1 MGFLSRQGL
10 LLIWAIR
17 SVMFAALV
25 MCGRTTVQAQVCVA
39 GDGVTFETCSGIF
52 YDSGGSTGNYAN
64 NENITV
70 TICPAGGAGSGP
82 FTSVT
87 FTQWD
92 VAGGP
97 GDRLRIY
104 NGTAAVGPPLAE
116 GTSIT
121 SLNGQTFTSTDPSGC
136 LTFNWE
142 SDGSGTAAG
151 WAALI
156 LTGPDAGQNAT
167 TTACSSAA
175 PFNMRAL
182 LGGTPDAGG
191 TWSGPGGQSHSETF
205 DPGTDVSGAYT
216 YTVSGPSPCPDSS
229 AVLTVTLVQAP
240 NAGTNGTLTECSN
253 SAPVQLFNSLGGV
266 PQVGGSWTRPGGAAH
281 SGTFDPAVDP
291 SGVYTYTVSGTS
303 PCTNATATVTVSIT
317 SAPNAGT
324 NGTLTIC
331 SDGPATN
338 LFTRLG
344 GSPQAG
350 GTWTAPGGG
359 AHSGTLDPSVG
370 PAGVYTY
377 TVPGAP
383 PCAPA
388 TATVTVA
395 INQRPNAGTN
405 GSTTVCSNAPA
416 FGLFAVLGG
425 SPQPGGT
432 WTGPGG
438 GSVSATYTPGVS
450 SPGVYTYT
458 LAGTA
463 PCLASTSTVTVTQ
476 VTAPNAGIDRSLVV
490 CSNDAPFSMRS
501 QLNGTPAAG
510 GTWVGPAGAHGDL
523 FNPAVDPPGN
533 YTYTVLGT
541 APCAN
546 AIAVLS
552 ITVRTAPR
560 AGTSAS
566 ITVCSTDA
574 SFALF
579 SVLGG
584 TPDNGGTWTAPGGA
598 AHPGTFIPGTSIAG
612 VYTYTVIG
620 QSPCVPA
627 TATVTVAV
635 NTAPNAGT
643 NANVVRCS
651 NDTPFG
657 LFGQLGGTPNA
668 GGTWSG
674 PNGPHSGT
682 FTPGVDTPGPYTYT
696 VVGLSPC
703 ANATA
708 VVNVSVVTAPN
719 AGTNGS
725 STVCSNNAPFALI
738 GILGGTPDATG
749 SWSGPAGVS
758 NGTFT
763 PGTSA
768 EGVYTYTVIGTAP
781 CANATATVTVTVVP
795 APVAGTNGSLT
806 ICSDQGPVGLFTF
819 LGGSPQSGGTW
830 TRPNGQ
836 PHSGTY
842 LPSSEV
848 GGVYTYTVI
857 GTSPCANASA
867 AVQVNRVIAP
877 NAGVNGTITV
887 CSTNAPFALISV
899 LGGSPSGS
907 GSWLAPGNVPVG
919 GTFTPGNSVPGL
931 YTYVVPGTAPC
942 VNDSAFVTVFVNQA
956 PQAGQNA
963 SLLVCSSDA
972 PFELFDELSGTPDLG
987 GSWTRPNGT
996 SHSGTFTPGLS
1007 APGGYTYTVPGVTP
1021 CLAATAVVTV
1031 SVNNQPVAGTSSSF
1045 ERCSTDGPVDL
1056 FNQLGGTPDAG
1067 GSWTGPSGASSG
1079 VFIPGTS
1086 TPGTYT
1092 YTVTG
1097 TAPCTNATA
1106 AVTATVN
1113 QAPNAGTG
1121 GVITVCQGTT
1131 SVDLFTGLAGGPDL
1145 TGTWNDDDNTGQLSG
1160 NLFGPL
1166 GLPAGDYDF
1175 TYTVPGI
1182 GQCGDDQAVVRVTIV
1197 PLLDAGSNG
1206 TLSACGSNT
1215 VVNLFNGLG
1224 GSPQPGGVWID
1235 LGGTG
1240 AVSGQFF
1247 NASLVAPGSYVFRYR
1262 LTGIVG
1268 CDSDS
1273 AQVTVNVQQAPN
1285 AGTNGIAV
1293 TCSDTSIQLFPFL
1306 GGNPATGG
1314 QWRRNSPTGP
1324 PFSGTYN
1331 PAINDPGVFYYV
1343 VNAAPPC
1350 TAVFSTVTVTEVQAP
1365 NAGTPAS
1372 TVVCS
1377 NGAPFNMTALLG
1389 GNPDPGGSWSF
1400 GGQNHSST
1408 FVPGLDVQGI
1418 YEYRVTG
1425 QPPCGIAVA
1434 SLTVTVVPAASAG
1447 CNSSI
1452 TVCSGDL
1459 PFLLVNVLGC
1469 TPQVVGGTWVGPSG
1483 PSNGTFSPAT
1493 SEPGEYR
1500 YIVQGTAPC
1509 GNDTASV
1516 FVFVDPSPNAGSSGT
1531 LSLCTGGPTLNL
1543 ITALG
1548 GIPNPSGTWTGPA
1561 PSTATFSG
1569 LFQPGVSTPGLYT
1582 YTVSNSCGS
1591 VSSTVTVSVSPQ
1603 ANAGCSNAIVRCSSD
1618 LPFSMVS
1625 QLGCTAALNGTWRGP
1640 LPATTIMDGIF
1651 TPGTTAPG
1659 TYRYTVAGVGACPE
1673 VSTTLTVTVNQ
1684 APRAG
1689 NDASITLCNTGGAV
1703 NLFPLLGPN
1712 AQPGGTWR
1720 RQSDNSVHSG
1730 TILPSVDQSDV
1741 YIYTVT
1747 GLPPCA
1753 NDEALVGVVI
1763 NNSPTAGFNG
1773 LLTVCSDDL
1782 PVSLLGILGGT
1793 PQNNGFWL
1801 TPAQGLHSGVY
1812 IPGQDQ
1818 AGVYSY
1824 VVQGNAPCTNDTAR
1838 VTVIQNAATDAGS
1851 NGTAVI
1857 CSDQPPFQLFSVLG
1871 GTPQAGGTW
1880 IGPSGNTVSGQFSP
1894 GISQPGVYRY
1904 RVTGVAPCES
1914 DSATVTVVQNPAPN
1928 AGISNAVQICSS
1940 QGTIE
1945 LITLLGGTPDPG
1957 GSWTLN
1963 GDPHGPNYD
1972 PAVDGSGT
1980 FVYAV
1985 TGLSPCGT
1993 ATSQVSIT
2001 RVLAPSAGTGGAIA
2015 ACIND
2020 DAIDLFAGLSG
2031 TVTPGG
2037 AWVNNGGVGVLNGG
2051 TWDATGVPSGDHTFT
2066 YTVDAFGPC
2075 PGGAATVVVN
2085 LAQALNAGGDAAVQ
2099 ACQGQLVDLFNELDG
2114 APQAGGTWN
2123 DLDGSG
2129 GLIGGV
2135 FNTAVV
2141 APGST
2146 WRFNYVLTAASAQCD
2161 PDTAQV
2167 TVTVLDGPYAGC
2179 DGSLNI
2185 CSTSAPIAL
2194 ATGLGCGPDGG
2205 GSWLDPSLQPHSGTF
2220 LPASNA
2226 SGPYRYVVQG
2236 VGSCA
2241 ADTAVVNVQVVLAA
2255 NAGADANLAVC
2266 STDGPVD
2273 MFVLLGV
2280 NAQEGGTWVYVTGG
2294 NVPHSNIYNP
2304 VVDNPGIYRYRVTG
2318 QLPCPNDDAFVNVT
2332 EPQAPNA
2339 GCDNTLTICSSQSPV
2354 NMFAALACNP
2364 QPGGSWTFVTGGGS
2378 AHGSFFDPG
2387 SDLSGVY
2394 RYTLEGAT
2402 PCADAFAELTVVL
2415 VPAGDAGQ
2423 DATVQACITQ
2433 APIDLFAQLGGT
2445 PQTGGSWTDL
2455 NASGALSGS
2464 TFDPAI
2470 AGTGTWPF
2478 RYTIAANGPCASVS
2492 SVVTVT
2498 VGTGVSAGGDSS
2510 VVVCGSITDYS
2521 LFDALSGSPTTGGTW
2536 EDQLG
2541 TGALLP
2547 DGLLDA
2553 SMLPPGTI
2561 AGFTYTVTDPG
2572 CGSLSATVVVTVS
2585 EYPDAGIGGAFPV
2598 CVTSAPVPL
2607 FGQLTGS
2614 PQPGGIWSGPDGLPH
2629 GNSFNPAVDDPGNYT
2644 YTVLGN
2650 AACPNATA
2658 VLAISLAQPANAGL
2672 NGEIQSC
2679 DTVTALV
2686 LFNGLNGT
2694 PQSGGTWQDLGGSGA
2709 LDNGTVNTTLLP
2721 PGEYL
2726 YRYTVTVA
2734 GCGSATAL
2742 VKVLVLTTPIIVDL
2756 ARTCIERDR
2765 TYVIS
2770 FSISEGDTATY
2781 MVSGVP
2787 GTIVPGEPYT
2797 FISDPIPTSQ
2807 PFEIG
2812 LADVHACGAS
2822 VVNGTSPCT
2831 FDDDVFVPQSFSPN
2845 GDGVNERLLIPGIEG
2860 FPGNSIVIFNRWG
2873 GTVYEASGYD
2883 NVNTVWDGTSPKA
2896 VPAGN
2901 APAGTYYYVLDLGN
2915 GKDALTG
2922 YIYLNR

>member
-1 MGFLSRQGL
+1 MGFCSAQGRFRS
-10 LLIWAIR
+10 WFIR
-17 SVMFAALV
+17 FVSIATLVLCCSSTVRSQVFIASDGAA
-25 MCGRTTVQAQVCVA
+25 
-39 GDGVTFETCSGIF
+39 FESCSGSF
-52 YDSGGSTGNYAN
+52 FDTGGSAGNYAN
-64 NENITV
+64 NEAITV
-70 TICPAGGAGSGP
+70 TICPSGAAGSGP
-82 FTSVT
+82 FTSVR
-87 FTQWD
+87 FTQWN

-97 GDRLRIY
+97 GDRLRIF
-104 NGTAAVGPPLAE
+104 NGTSIVGLPIAE
-116 GTSIT
+116 GTSVN
-121 SLNGQTFTSTDPSGC
+121 SLNGQTITSTDPSGC
-136 LTFNWE
+136 LTFLWE

-156 LTGPDAGQNAT
+156 ITGPDAGQNAST
-167 TTACSSAA
+167 TVCSSAA
-175 PFNMRAL
+175 PFNMRSL

-191 TWSGPGGQSHSETF
+191 SWTGPGGLAHGETF
-205 DPGTDVSGAYT
+205 DPATDVSGTYT
-216 YTVSGPSPCPDSS
+216 YTVGGPAPCPDSS

-240 NAGTNGTLTECSN
+240 NAGTNGALAVCSN
-253 SAPVQLFNSLGGV
+253 AAPVQLITGLGGA
-266 PQVGGSWTRPGGAAH
+266 PQVGGTWTRPGGAAH
-281 SGTFDPAVDP
+281 SGTFDPAGDP
-291 SGVYTYTVSGTS
+291 AGVYTYSVAGVS
-303 PCTNATATVTVSIT
+303 PCSNATATVTVTIT
-317 SAPNAGT
+317 AAPNAGT
-324 NGTLTIC
+324 NGSLTVC
-331 SDGPATN
+331 SDGPATS
-338 LFTRLG
+338 LFASLG
-344 GSPQAG
+344 GTPQVG

-359 AHSGTLDPSVG
+359 VHSGTLDPTVG
-370 PAGVYTY
+370 PAGIYTY
-377 TVPGAP
+377 TVQGTA

-388 TATVTVA
+388 SATVTVT

-405 GSTTVCSNAPA
+405 GATTVCSNVPA
-416 FGLFAVLGG
+416 FSLFALLGG

-438 GSVSATYTPGVS
+438 GVVSATYTPGVS
-450 SPGVYTYT
+450 TPGVYTYT
-458 LAGTA
+458 LPGTA
-463 PCLASTSTVTVTQ
+463 PCLASSSTVTVTQ
-476 VTAPNAGIDRSLVV
+476 VAAPNAGIDRSIVV
-490 CSNDAPFSMRS
+490 CSNDAPLSMRA

-510 GTWVGPAGAHGDL
+510 GTWVGPGGAHGDL
-523 FNPAVDPPGN
+523 FNPAVDLPGN

-546 AIAVLS
+546 ATAVLS

-579 SVLGG
+579 GVLGG
-584 TPDNGGTWTAPGGA
+584 TPDNGGTWAAPGGA
-598 AHPGTFIPGTSIAG
+598 VHPGTFVPGTSAPG
-612 VYTYTVIG
+612 VYTYTVTG

-627 TATVTVAV
+627 TATVTVEV

-651 NDTPFG
+651 IDAPFG

-668 GGTWSG
+668 GGTWTG
-674 PNGPHSGT
+674 PNGPHGAT
-682 FTPGVDTPGPYTYT
+682 YTPGVDTPGAYTYT

-703 ANATA
+703 PNATA

-725 STVCSNNAPFALI
+725 ITVCSNNAPFSLF
-738 GILGGTPDATG
+738 GVLGGTPDATG
-749 SWSGPAGVS
+749 TWTGPGGPS
-758 NGTFT
+758 TGTFT
-763 PGTSA
+763 PGTSTA
-768 EGVYTYTVIGTAP
+768 GVYTYTVAGTAP
-781 CANATATVTVTVVP
+781 CTNATATVTVSVVQ

-806 ICSDQGPVGLFTF
+806 ICSDQGAVDLFTY
-819 LGGSPQSGGTW
+819 LGGSPQIGGTW

-842 LPSSEV
+842 LPGSEV
-848 GGVYTYTVI
+848 GGVYTYTVA
-857 GTSPCANASA
+857 GTTPCVNASA
-867 AVQVNRVIAP
+867 SVQVNRVIAP

-887 CSTNAPFALISV
+887 CSTNAPFSLISV

-907 GSWLAPGNVPVG
+907 GSWLAPGNVPVS
-919 GTFTPGNSVPGL
+919 GTFTPGTSVPGA

-963 SLLVCSSDA
+963 SVLVCSSD
-972 PFELFDELSGTPDLG
+972 PEFDLINVLGGSPDPG

-1007 APGGYTYTVPGVTP
+1007 APGGYTYTVTGVTP

-1031 SVNNQPVAGTSSSF
+1031 SVNTQPSAGTSASF
-1045 ERCSTDGPVDL
+1045 TRCSTDGPVDL
-1056 FNQLGGTPDAG
+1056 FSQLGGSPDNG
-1067 GSWTGPSGASSG
+1067 GVWTGPSGPSSG

-1086 TPGTYT
+1086 IPGAYT
-1092 YTVTG
+1092 YAVPG
-1097 TAPCTNATA
+1097 TAPCSNASAT
-1106 AVTATVN
+1106 VTATVN

-1121 GVITVCQGTT
+1121 STITVCQGTT
-1131 SVDLFTGLAGGPDL
+1131 SVDLFIGLTGNPDL

-1160 NLFGPL
+1160 NLFSPL
-1166 GLPAGDYDF
+1166 GLPSGDYDF

-1182 GQCGDDQAVVRVTIV
+1182 GQCGDDQAVVRVTIA

-1206 TLSACGSNT
+1206 TLPACGSNSA
-1215 VVNLFNGLG
+1215 VNLFNGLG

-1262 LTGIVG
+1262 LAGIVG

-1273 AQVTVNVQQAPN
+1273 AQVTVNVQLAPN
-1285 AGTNGIAV
+1285 AGTNGNAI

-1350 TAVFSTVTVTEVQAP
+1350 TAVFSTVTVAEVQEP

-1377 NGAPFNMTALLG
+1377 NGAPFNMTDILG

-1400 GGQNHSST
+1400 GGQNHSAT

-1452 TVCSGDL
+1452 TVCSGGL
-1459 PFLLVNVLGC
+1459 PFLLVNALGC
-1469 TPQVVGGTWVGPSG
+1469 TPQVLGGTWIGPSG

-1500 YIVQGTAPC
+1500 YIVQGTTPC

-1516 FVFVDPSPNAGSSGT
+1516 FVFVDPSPNAGTSGT
-1531 LSLCTGGPTLNL
+1531 LTLCAGGPTVNL

-1548 GIPNPSGTWTGPA
+1548 GNPDPSGTWTGPA

-1569 LFQPGVSTPGLYT
+1569 LFQPGISTPGLYT
-1582 YTVSNSCGS
+1582 YTVTNSCGS
-1591 VSSTVTVSVSPQ
+1591 VSSTVTVSVSSQ
-1603 ANAGCSNAIVRCSSD
+1603 ANPGCSNAIVRCSSD

-1625 QLGCTAALNGTWRGP
+1625 QLGCSPALNGTWRGP

-1651 TPGTTAPG
+1651 APGTTAPG
-1659 TYRYTVAGVGACPE
+1659 TYRYTVSGVGACPE
-1673 VSTTLTVTVNQ
+1673 ASATLTVTVNP
-1684 APRAG
+1684 APLAG

-1730 TILPSVDQSDV
+1730 IILPSVDQSDV
-1741 YIYTVT
+1741 YIYTVS
-1747 GLPPCA
+1747 GLPPCI

-1763 NNSPTAGFNG
+1763 NTSPTAGFNG
-1773 LLTVCSDDL
+1773 LLTLCSDDL
-1782 PVSLLGILGGT
+1782 PVSLFGILGGT

-1801 TPAQGLHSGVY
+1801 TPALGLHSGVY

-1824 VVQGNAPCTNDTAR
+1824 VVQGNLPCTNDTAR
-1838 VTVIQNAATDAGS
+1838 VTVIQNTATDAGG
-1851 NGTAVI
+1851 NGTSVI
-1857 CSDQPPFQLFSVLG
+1857 CSDQPPFQLFGVLG

-1880 IGPSGNTVSGQFSP
+1880 IGPSGNTVSGQYSP

-1904 RVTGVAPCES
+1904 RVTGIAPCES
-1914 DSATVTVVQNPAPN
+1914 DSATVTVVQNQAPQ
-1928 AGISNAVQICSS
+1928 AGTSTAVQICSS
-1940 QGTIE
+1940 QGVVE
-1945 LITLLGGTPDPG
+1945 LITLLGGIPDGG
-1957 GSWTLN
+1957 GSWTL
-1963 GDPHGPNYD
+1963 GGVPHGPNYD
-1972 PAVDGSGT
+1972 PAVEGSGA
-1980 FVYAV
+1980 FVYTV
-1985 TGLSPCGT
+1985 TGTPPCGT
-1993 ATSQVSIT
+1993 ATAQVSIT
-2001 RVLAPSAGTGGAIA
+2001 RVLAPSAGANGAIA
-2015 ACIND
+2015 ACID
-2020 DAIDLFAGLSG
+2020 EQAIALFPGLGGSYTTGGIWTNNSG
-2031 TVTPGG
+2031 Q
-2037 AWVNNGGVGVLNGG
+2037 GVLNGDV
-2051 TWDATGVPSGDHTFT
+2051 WDAFGVPPGNYSFT
-2066 YTVDAFGPC
+2066 YSVAGSGPC
-2075 PGGAATVVVN
+2075 PGASAQVIVN
-2085 LAQALNAGGDAAVQ
+2085 LAPALNAGDDAVLN
-2099 ACQGQLVDLFNELDG
+2099 ACQGQLVDLFASLG
-2114 APQAGGTWN
+2114 GTPQAGGVWS
-2123 DLDGSG
+2123 DLDNSG
-2129 GLIGGV
+2129 GLIGAV
-2135 FNTAVV
+2135 FNTSGV

-2146 WRFNYVLTAASAQCD
+2146 WEFDYVLSASAQCD
-2161 PDTAQV
+2161 PDTGRV
-2167 TVTVLDGPYAGC
+2167 IVTVLDGPYAGC
-2179 DGSLNI
+2179 DGSLNV
-2185 CSTSAPIAL
+2185 CSTSPPIAL
-2194 ATGLGCGPDGG
+2194 ATGLGCAPDGG
-2205 GSWLDPSLQPHSGTF
+2205 GFWLTPAFAPHSGTF
-2220 LPASNA
+2220 LPATNDPGA
-2226 SGPYRYVVQG
+2226 YRYVVPG
-2236 VGSCA
+2236 VGSCP
-2241 ADTAVVNVQVVLAA
+2241 ADTAIVNVQVVPAA
-2255 NAGADANLAVC
+2255 NAGADANLNVC

-2273 MFVLLGV
+2273 MFLLLGP
-2280 NAQEGGTWVYVTGG
+2280 NAQTGGTWVYVTGG
-2294 NVPHSNIYNP
+2294 NVPHTNIYNP
-2304 VVDNPGIYRYRVTG
+2304 AIHSPGIYRYRITG

-2339 GCDNTLTICSSQSPV
+2339 GCDNTLTICSSQAPV

-2387 SDLSGVY
+2387 SDLPGVY
-2394 RYTLEGAT
+2394 RYTLAGAT
-2402 PCADAFAELTVVL
+2402 PCSDAFAELTVVL
-2415 VPAGDAGQ
+2415 IAAGNAGQ
-2423 DATVQACITQ
+2423 DATVQACVTQ

-2445 PQTGGSWTDL
+2445 PQTGGIWTDL
-2455 NASGALSGS
+2455 NTSGALSGS
-2464 TFDPAI
+2464 TFDPAV

-2498 VGTGVSAGGDSS
+2498 VGNGISAGADSS
-2510 VVVCGSITDYS
+2510 VTVCGSDTDYA
-2521 LFDALSGSPTTGGTW
+2521 LFDALAGTPTPGGTW
-2536 EDQLG
+2536 VDQMG

-2547 DGLLDA
+2547 EGVLNASLLSA
-2553 SMLPPGTI
+2553 GTI
-2561 AGFTYTVTDPG
+2561 AGFTYTVSDPG
-2572 CGSLSATVVVTVS
+2572 CGTLSATVVVTIS
-2585 EYPDAGIGGAFPV
+2585 DFPDAGIGGALPV
-2598 CVTSAPVPL
+2598 CTTSGPISLIA
-2607 FGQLTGS
+2607 QLSGS
-2614 PQPGGIWSGPDGLPH
+2614 PEPGGTWTGPQGLPH
-2629 GNSFNPAVDDPGNYT
+2629 GSSFNPAIDDPGNYT
-2644 YTVLGN
+2644 YTLLGN
-2650 AACPNATA
+2650 AACPDVTA
-2658 VLAISLAQPANAGL
+2658 VLAISIAQPANAGL
-2672 NGEIQSC
+2672 NGEIVSC
-2679 DTVTALV
+2679 DTLTALV

-2694 PQSGGTWQDLGGSGA
+2694 PQAGGSWEDVSGSGA
-2709 LDNGTVNTTLLP
+2709 LSNGTVNTTLLP

-2734 GCGSATAL
+2734 GCGTATAL
-2742 VKVLVLTTPIIVDL
+2742 VKVLVITTPRIVDL
-2756 ARTCIERDR
+2756 TLTCIERDR

-2770 FSISEGDTATY
+2770 FSIDEGDTSTY
-2781 MVSGVP
+2781 VVSGVP
-2787 GTIVPGEPYT
+2787 GTIVPGDPYT
-2797 FISDPIPTSQ
+2797 FISDPVPTSQ
-2807 PFEIG
+2807 PFE
-2812 LADVHACGAS
+2812 LALSDAQACGTS
-2822 VVNGTSPCT
+2822 VISGTSPCT
-2831 FDDDVFVPQSFSPN
+2831 FNDDVFVPQSFSPN
-2845 GDGVNERLLIPGIEG
+2845 GDNVNEQLLIPGIEG
-2860 FPGNSIVIFNRWG
+2860 FPGNNIVIFNRWG
-2873 GTVYEASGYD
+2873 GKVYEANGYD
-2883 NVNTVWDGTSPKA
+2883 NVNTVWDGTSPNA

-2915 GKDALTG
+2915 GKEALTG
-2922 YIYLNR
+2922 FIYLNR